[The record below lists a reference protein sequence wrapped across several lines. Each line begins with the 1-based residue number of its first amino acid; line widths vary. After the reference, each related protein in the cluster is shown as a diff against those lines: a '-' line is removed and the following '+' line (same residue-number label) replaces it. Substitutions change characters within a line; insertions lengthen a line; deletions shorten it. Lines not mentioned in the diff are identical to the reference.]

1 MNSWQPAFDP
11 VFPTGMLLGLL
22 VLLFAGLAV
31 AEWQRKMGR
40 RMLRMSALF
49 LLFLGVSGLF
59 FKPAYFS
66 SKIVGTDIL
75 LTSGYR
81 KEHADSL
88 LQVYPQAVLFQTSE
102 ADSFTGSVEL
112 TSLADLEGMN
122 SEIRFVLG
130 EGLPQYAF
138 SFLSSP
144 VEYLPGTQ
152 PKGLLS
158 VDIPQNLKAGSPEQL
173 NLVFDPRNGDRTIR
187 LTSPE
192 GPSDSVTLQEKRSDY
207 SVAFTPKLPGRWTYK
222 FEVLDSAG
230 EVLQTYPLPVQV
242 EKDRKLQMLFLQQFP
257 SFETT
262 YLKNH
267 LARQGHAIAARYKLS
282 QNKFRFESANGAP
295 ASFQRIDQTL
305 LATTDLLFIDAE
317 ALAGLSG
324 NEKLALEEAVSG
336 GLGMLVWP
344 GDISNTLR
352 QNWLPF
358 DFVEASSDTLTIN
371 LTGKEQLQLSS
382 SGNYINPQP
391 ETYAIWLQNG
401 SDLAAAYQY
410 KGIGAV
416 GTVMWTD
423 SYKLVLK
430 GRVGQY
436 GLLWA
441 EVIDGLAKKEQFC
454 CSLVWESGM
463 PHYPHEP
470 LQFRLLANGEAAP
483 ELYFGGERVPLREDW
498 QIDNL
503 WYGTIWP
510 GNTGW
515 DSITVAGKPTYF
527 FVHPQGEWAS
537 VEAAEKMSTTKLQAA
552 TLVNSETIESTP
564 TTTPVAPVIFYLL
577 VLFGAGGLW
586 LAPKL

>member
-1 MNSWQPAFDP
+1 MNSWNLTFDP

-22 VLLFAGLAV
+22 VLLFVGLAV
-31 AEWQRKMGR
+31 AEWQRKMSKR
-40 RMLRMSALF
+40 TPRMIALF

-66 SKIVGTDIL
+66 PNAISTDIL

-81 KEHADSL
+81 KEHVDSL
-88 LQVYPQAVLFQTSE
+88 LQLYPQAAVFRTSE
-102 ADSFTGSVEL
+102 AESFAGSVEL
-112 TSLADLEGMN
+112 TSLADLEGLN

-130 EGLPQYAF
+130 EGLPLYALG
-138 SFLSSP
+138 SLSSG
-144 VEYLPGTQ
+144 VEYLPGAQ

-158 VDIPQNLKAGSPEQL
+158 VDIPENLKAGRPEQL
-173 NLVFDPRNGDRTIR
+173 NLVFSEGKGDRAIR
-187 LTSPE
+187 LTGPE
-192 GPSDSVTLQEKRSDY
+192 GPTDSVTLQEKRSDY

-222 FEVLDSAG
+222 LEVLDSAG
-230 EVLQTYPLPVQV
+230 AVLQTYPVPVQV
-242 EKDRKLQMLFLQQFP
+242 ERERKLQMVFLQQFP

-267 LARQGHAIAARYKLS
+267 LARQGHAIATRYKLS

-295 ASFQRIDQTL
+295 ASFQRIDQAL

-336 GLGMLVWP
+336 GLGLLVWP
-344 GDISNTLR
+344 GNIFNEWR

-358 DFVEASSDTLTIN
+358 DFAEASSDTLSVN
-371 LTGKEQLQLSS
+371 LAGKEQLRLSS
-382 SGNYINPQP
+382 SGNYITPQP

-401 SDLAAAYQY
+401 GGLAAAYQY

-430 GRVGQY
+430 GNAGVY

-441 EVIDGLAKKEQFC
+441 EVIDGIAKKEQFC

-470 LQFRLLANGEAAP
+470 LPFRLLANGEAAP

-498 QIDNL
+498 QVDNL

-515 DSITVAGKPTYF
+515 DSLTVAGKPTYF
-527 FVHPQGEWAS
+527 FVHVQGEWAS
-537 VEAAEKMSTTKLQAA
+537 VEAAERMERNKLQ
-552 TLVNSETIESTP
+552 SEKPADGKNIQSTQ
-564 TTTPVAPVIFYLL
+564 TATPVPPLIFYLL
-577 VLFGAGGLW
+577 VLLGAGGLW